1 MSDVSQLVSK
11 AQAGDLNS
19 YEALVRR
26 FEASAFGH
34 AFSILGDSQLAQDA
48 VQEAFIEAYRNLNSL
63 KAPEAFATWF
73 QKLVFTACSRMTRR
87 NTVPTSPIEEVKER
101 LQSEDDPINHIERRE
116 REQMVH
122 NAIQNLPDSL
132 RAVTGLYYIS
142 SLPQR
147 EVAAYLD
154 LSETAVKK
162 RLFNARQQLKRSIM
176 NISKA
181 ISDKRMPAE
190 QVSMKVIAELVRRP
204 QPMLNI
210 DHPIRQIV
218 DEIQNS
224 LPKYEMIEG
233 KEVEGK
239 SIYPSIDESYSV
251 AYEDGYHLDEKRM
264 LRTQLSGVTLRAI
277 EGKQPPLHFLTAGRV
292 FRTEQENEHRL
303 KVFHQLDG
311 ICLERNVSLDD
322 LHSILNNLL
331 LTVLGNIEIRYRDN
345 DFGWV
350 DQGFEADV
358 KMDDRWVTVAGGGML
373 KPAMLLDAAHDP
385 ELVSGYAFG
394 MGLERLAMLK
404 LGLKSIDELWSP
416 CYLQSQT

>member
-1 MSDVSQLVSK
+1 MSDVSQLVNK

-34 AFSILGDSQLAQDA
+34 AFSILGDSHLAQDA
-48 VQEAFIEAYRNLNSL
+48 VQEAFIEAYRNLHSL

-73 QKLVFTACSRMTRR
+73 QTIVLTACNRMTRR
-87 NTVPTSPIEEVKER
+87 KTVPTSPLEEVKER
-101 LQSEDDPINHIERRE
+101 LQSEDDPINHIEHE
-116 REQMVH
+116 QREQMVH
-122 NAIQNLPDSL
+122 YAIQSLPDSL
-132 RAVTGLYYIS
+132 RAVTGLYYIGG
-142 SLPQR
+142 LPQR
-147 EVAAYLD
+147 EVAAYLG

-176 NISKA
+176 NISRA
-181 ISDKRMPAE
+181 ISDKRMPPE
-190 QVSMKVIAELVRRP
+190 QVSMKVIAELVSRP
-204 QPMLNI
+204 QPMLHK

-218 DEIQNS
+218 DQIQDA
-224 LPKYEMIEG
+224 LPTYEMIEG
-233 KEVEGK
+233 KEIEEK
-239 SIYPSIDESYSV
+239 SIYPSIADSYSV
-251 AYEDGYHLDEKRM
+251 TYADGYHLDEKRM

-277 EGKQPPLHFLTAGRV
+277 EGKQPPLYFLSAGRV

-311 ICLERNVSLDD
+311 ICVERNASMDD

-350 DQGFEADV
+350 DQGFEVDV
-358 KMDDRWVTVAGGGML
+358 KMDDKWVAVAGGGML
-373 KPAMLLDAAHDP
+373 KQVMLLDAAHDP
-385 ELVSGYAFG
+385 EQVSGYAFG

-416 CYLQSQT
+416 RYLQPQV

>member
-1 MSDVSQLVSK
+1 MSDVSKLVSK

-48 VQEAFIEAYRNLNSL
+48 VQEAFIAAYRNLHSL

-87 NTVPTSPIEEVKER
+87 NTVPTSPLEEVKER
-101 LQSEDDPINHIERRE
+101 FQSEDDPINHIERRE

-122 NAIQNLPDSL
+122 DAIQSLPDSL

-142 SLPQR
+142 GLPQR
-147 EVAAYLD
+147 EVANYLG

-181 ISDKRMPAE
+181 ISDERMPAE
-190 QVSMKVIAELVRRP
+190 QVSMKVIAELISRP
-204 QPMLNI
+204 QPLLNKA
-210 DHPIRQIV
+210 HPISQFVDQI
-218 DEIQNS
+218 QKA
-224 LPKYEMIEG
+224 LPTFEMIEG
-233 KEVEGK
+233 KEIEEK
-239 SIYPSIDESYSV
+239 CIYPSIDESYSA
-251 AYEDGYHLDEKRM
+251 AYADGYHLDEERM
-264 LRTQLSGVTLRAI
+264 LRTQLSGITLRAI
-277 EGKQPPLHFLTAGRV
+277 KGKQPPLRFITAGRV
-292 FRTEQENEHRL
+292 FRSEQEDEHHL
-303 KVFHQLDG
+303 KVFHQLEG
-311 ICLERNVSLDD
+311 ISVQRNASLDD
-322 LHSILNNLL
+322 LHSILNDLML
-331 LTVLGNIEIRYRDN
+331 AVLGEVETRYRDH

-350 DQGFEADV
+350 DHSFELDV
-358 KMDDRWVTVAGGGML
+358 RMNDEWIAVAGGGML

-385 ELVSGYAFG
+385 EQVSGYAFG
-394 MGLERLAMLK
+394 MGLERLALLK
-404 LGLKSIDELWSP
+404 LGLKSIDELWSEA
-416 CYLQSQT
+416 YQQHQA